1 MSVQYLPGEGA
12 VSTVSYSAEAYR
24 TLGYNKG
31 GEYVLTDSEVL
42 MQGAEIEYSVE
53 GETGTAE
60 NITINSNGL
69 LEIQSD
75 AAPGIYTVTAACGE
89 LSDSVQLEVRAAGEA
104 ASAQVSGVDEIV
116 LGSGSEYS
124 YNMIPIA
131 ETGAI
136 LPDKETLWS
145 IEGESKG
152 CSISEN
158 GVLRIG
164 DQSGKITIKGTF
176 TENNL
181 SSKLD
186 VYIRTE
192 DEIASAPVNIEG
204 FMLSSGKT
212 EISGAA
218 ITEFAISSSADVEN
232 ANVIIKAYDKNNVI
246 IMESEQNIGR
256 IEAAAYSVELP
267 EAAELGE
274 AVGVRMMILD
284 ADGNVI
290 SKKTETKEQGIY
302 KGIPIVSD
310 WYTNPE
316 VGTGTNV
323 NSSAPAGVDPD
334 VVDTTKSNAK
344 YTYDQDYPDIT
355 KDNLLWYKTGAYFS
369 TSNIYEQHSRD
380 WEQQA
385 LPIGNGYMGGMIYGM
400 PGKDHMQF
408 NEETFWLGG
417 YRGFQSEV
425 ASNKINTEMG
435 EGPNSYV
442 NAGNLFVDF
451 GLPSGAEVSNY
462 YRDLDL
468 DEAVSHI
475 SYTYDGVKY
484 SREYFASYPAQS
496 IVIRYTADKSG
507 SLSFDV
513 IPVMAH
519 PGDITTKDGIITI
532 VGKIKDSEPYYGGGQ
547 VSKGIESDLEY
558 CAKVKVVA
566 DGGKVI
572 DEYGKVSVA
581 GADSVTIILTCA
593 TDYDPDRFEIR
604 EDGTV
609 DVAAKQY
616 KHKDGVSYA
625 ISKAESRFANTAA
638 KSYEE
643 LKAEHIAD
651 YKELFDRVH
660 FSLTDENE
668 ICDIPT
674 NELQAKYGSVVKT
687 TKDPDGTYHVSYDEA
702 AYNGLDKH
710 LEELYYNY
718 GRYMMIASSRED
730 TVPANLQG
738 KWCQSVAEIWGSG
751 YTLNINIEMNYWFAG
766 NSNLKESALGLIGW
780 IESQMPAGKITSKN
794 YYKIVPKSYRLENG
808 SVVFADSDKKED
820 DVFVM
825 HAKGSIFGTTDI
837 TGSMSI
843 QSPGNT
849 AWLMQNVWNLYETTG
864 DTPVTLPIKL
874 V

>member
-1 MSVQYLPGEGA
+1 MKYRKIISALCAASIAGGCVTLPVLGGDTDILSVDFSGEEAIESWSGSGAASFYNDDIVGNYMIADGDAAGSALKTGDFEAEGNVCVEFDMMIPSQKADGTTENAIGGGMTGGLALMQGENVAGVIGYRGNSQGLPDNILSSGGSGSDYLNAVAGSKATAYRDQWLHYIMEVNTDNDSGDIYMINPEDGAVYDHSGRFDTYISKIDSLTNIGIVSTEKYSIGLANLRVYSPQPDKVKLSAADDMSVQYLPGEGA

-369 TSNIYEQHSRD
+369 TSNIYE
-380 WEQQA
+380 
-385 LPIGNGYMGGMIYGM
+385 
-400 PGKDHMQF
+400 
-408 NEETFWLGG
+408 
-417 YRGFQSEV
+417 
-425 ASNKINTEMG
+425 
-435 EGPNSYV
+435 
-442 NAGNLFVDF
+442 
-451 GLPSGAEVSNY
+451 
-462 YRDLDL
+462 
-468 DEAVSHI
+468 
-475 SYTYDGVKY
+475 
-484 SREYFASYPAQS
+484 
-496 IVIRYTADKSG
+496 
-507 SLSFDV
+507 
-513 IPVMAH
+513 
-519 PGDITTKDGIITI
+519 
-532 VGKIKDSEPYYGGGQ
+532 
-547 VSKGIESDLEY
+547 
-558 CAKVKVVA
+558 
-566 DGGKVI
+566 
-572 DEYGKVSVA
+572 
-581 GADSVTIILTCA
+581 
-593 TDYDPDRFEIR
+593 
-604 EDGTV
+604 
-609 DVAAKQY
+609 
-616 KHKDGVSYA
+616 
-625 ISKAESRFANTAA
+625 
-638 KSYEE
+638 
-643 LKAEHIAD
+643 
-651 YKELFDRVH
+651 
-660 FSLTDENE
+660 
-668 ICDIPT
+668 
-674 NELQAKYGSVVKT
+674 
-687 TKDPDGTYHVSYDEA
+687 
-702 AYNGLDKH
+702 
-710 LEELYYNY
+710 
-718 GRYMMIASSRED
+718 
-730 TVPANLQG
+730 
-738 KWCQSVAEIWGSG
+738 
-751 YTLNINIEMNYWFAG
+751 
-766 NSNLKESALGLIGW
+766 
-780 IESQMPAGKITSKN
+780 
-794 YYKIVPKSYRLENG
+794 
-808 SVVFADSDKKED
+808 
-820 DVFVM
+820 
-825 HAKGSIFGTTDI
+825 
-837 TGSMSI
+837 
-843 QSPGNT
+843 
-849 AWLMQNVWNLYETTG
+849 
-864 DTPVTLPIKL
+864 
-874 V
+874 